1 LGNGEDIVKVV
12 SIENAATAHFLAAKA
27 LLDPS
32 RASGKV
38 DGEAFIV
45 SDSAPVPFWRHMR
58 LMWQIARG
66 QHGLDIIVLSAMD
79 CSWHCFY
86 FGMVISDLHA

>member
-1 LGNGEDIVKVV
+1 V

-45 SDSAPVPFWRHMR
+45 SDSAPDPF
-58 LMWQIARG
+58 
-66 QHGLDIIVLSAMD
+66 
-79 CSWHCFY
+79 
-86 FGMVISDLHA
+86 